1 MLSLQTQRYTVA
13 NQNEAEALKHELIG
27 LFHYI
32 RRVRQE
38 IAAIYR
44 PADDDHQFDS
54 MADQLDA
61 IVGATEEATNTI
73 MENMENNDQILA
85 RLRVGI
91 TDADHLADL
100 DMIAANGAAVFEACS
115 FQDITGQRVSKVVKS
130 VSYVEER
137 INALIEIWGKDQ
149 LENVD
154 VTAEREKTAD
164 EKLMH
169 GPQRAGEG
177 ISQDEIDKLFD

>member
-1 MLSLQTQRYTVA
+1 MQTQCEAVA
-13 NQNEAEALKHELIG
+13 RQDDAEALKHELVG
-27 LFHYI
+27 LFQYI

-44 PADDDHQFDS
+44 PADGDHQFDS

-73 MENMENNDQILA
+73 MEAMEKNDEILDK
-85 RLRVGI
+85 LREGI
-91 TDADHLADL
+91 TDADHLACL
-100 DMIAANGAAVFEACS
+100 DSIAANGAAVFEACS

-137 INALIEIWGKDQ
+137 INALIEIWGKD
-149 LENVD
+149 EIDNVD
-154 VTAEREKTAD
+154 VKAEREKTAD

>member
-1 MLSLQTQRYTVA
+1 MQTQRDTIV
-13 NQNEAEALKHELIG
+13 NQDDAEALKQELVG
-27 LFHYI
+27 LFQYI

-44 PADDDHQFDS
+44 PADGDNQFDS

-73 MENMENNDQILA
+73 MEAMEKNDEMLA
-85 RLRVGI
+85 KLREGI
-91 TDADHLADL
+91 TDADHLACL
-100 DMIAANGAAVFEACS
+100 DSIAANGAAVFEACS

-137 INALIEIWGKDQ
+137 INALIEIWGKDE
-149 LENVD
+149 LDNVD
-154 VTAEREKTAD
+154 VAAEREKTAD
-164 EKLMH
+164 EKLLH
-169 GPQRAGEG
+169 GPQRTGEG
-177 ISQDEIDKLFD
+177 ISQDDIDKLFD